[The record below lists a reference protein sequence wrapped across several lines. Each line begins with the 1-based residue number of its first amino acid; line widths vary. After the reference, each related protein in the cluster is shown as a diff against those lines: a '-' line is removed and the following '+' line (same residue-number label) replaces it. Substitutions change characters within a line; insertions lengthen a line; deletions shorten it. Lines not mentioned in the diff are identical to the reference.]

1 MGGATIDPR
10 SLKTKRNKIFFQDR
24 QKSWLVFQSYVTLLY
39 LLIIDFPKFNPLTA
53 TGKALCVN
61 LRSKFQIFSPSD

>member
-1 MGGATIDPR
+1 MGVSTIVPR
-10 SLKTKRNKIFFQDR
+10 SLKTKRNK
-24 QKSWLVFQSYVTLLY
+24 LNFQSYVTLLY
-39 LLIIDFPKFNPLTA
+39 LLIIDFTKFNPFTA